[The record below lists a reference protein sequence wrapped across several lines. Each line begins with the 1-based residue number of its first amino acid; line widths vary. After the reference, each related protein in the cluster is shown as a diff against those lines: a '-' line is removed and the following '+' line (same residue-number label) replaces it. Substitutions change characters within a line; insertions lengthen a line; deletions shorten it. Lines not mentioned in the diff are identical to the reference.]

1 MKRIKRFYIVFLM
14 PAVIA
19 ISILS
24 FKYLEKLY
32 DISDTAGP
40 KDILIREI
48 YRNTGDIVKTPFF
61 FEAPGKHVFYF
72 SIGNI
77 KAHQPVIYIP
87 FIDGNQVKV
96 VFNGVTL
103 GISGNPWGTNSL
115 RWNRPEIFFI
125 PQELIKGTNLITI
138 EVKTENTVGIFYPI
152 FVGEFDRIRTRFVIL
167 YILNQV
173 VSNINVLLFVLIGLF
188 FAVISLFTKEHPH
201 RILIGLGIIFYGFY
215 NIEYGFIPYL
225 PVPYA
230 VYKKVVISL
239 LYLALPLYIM
249 GFTIEFNF
257 KGFYKKV
264 ALLFCILNFLASLVL
279 ISSPNSSVVV
289 RHTYLKLNILLY
301 ANILWLFTM
310 VTKKLISSLKEK
322 NYVIYANA
330 FLIAFYLPFA
340 FRDIY
345 VLISNKP
352 SPLLNQLI
360 LSIFLFANL
369 LYVIHD
375 FTSVYRKLML
385 EKKKSEFLEQESMK
399 DPLTGA
405 LNRRFLF
412 KISEIVPELYS
423 IALIDLDN
431 FKVLNDTYG
440 HIIGDCVLK
449 KFVERISNLIRKDDH
464 IVRFGGDEF
473 ILMLYKCDLIAMEF
487 ILNKISKSFKV
498 DPIECEGKPM
508 RISFSYGIAE
518 MKETWNLNDMLEI
531 ADQRLYENKKRKKY
545 FTK

>member
-1 MKRIKRFYIVFLM
+1 MKRIRKLFIFFLL
-14 PAVIA
+14 PVVLA
-19 ISILS
+19 ISVLS
-24 FKYLEKLY
+24 FKHLEALY
-32 DISDTAGP
+32 DVNHSAGP
-40 KDILIREI
+40 QDILIREI
-48 YRNTGDIVKTPFF
+48 YKDSGEIVKIPFF

-72 SIGNI
+72 STGNI
-77 KAHQPVIYIP
+77 KVFQPVIYISH
-87 FIDGNQVKV
+87 IDGNQVKV

-125 PQELIKGTNLITI
+125 AQELIKDTNLITI
-138 EVKTENTVGIFYPI
+138 EVKTENTLGIFYPI
-152 FVGEFDRIRTRFVIL
+152 FVGEFDHIRTRFVIL

-173 VSNINVLLFVLIGLF
+173 VSNINVLLFVLIGLL

-215 NIEYGFIPYL
+215 NIDYGFIPYL

-264 ALLFCILNFLASLVL
+264 ALLFCILNFIASLVL

-310 VTKKLISSLKEK
+310 FTKKLISSLKEK

-330 FLIAFYLPFA
+330 ILIAFYLPFA
-340 FRDIY
+340 FRDVY

-375 FTSVYRKLML
+375 FINVYRKLIL
-385 EKKKSEFLEQESMK
+385 EKKKSEFLEQESMR

-440 HIIGDCVLK
+440 HIIGDYVLI
-449 KFVERISNLIRKDDH
+449 KFVERISNQIRKDDH

-473 ILMLYKCDLIAMEF
+473 ILMLYKCDSVATEA
-487 ILNKISKSFKV
+487 ILDKISKSFKEN
-498 DPIECEGKPM
+498 PIDCEGK
-508 RISFSYGIAE
+508 RIWSSFSYGIAA
-518 MKETWNLNDMLEI
+518 MKENQNLNDMLEI
-531 ADQRLYENKKRKKY
+531 ADQRLYENKKSKKY
-545 FTK
+545 FTR